1 MDRKRIRLVIISS
14 ALLFLIPIVA
24 FVVNTINNG
33 IYSAKLELVVA
44 PLDAEVLIND
54 EVGQPG
60 IVRLKPGSYTI
71 KVQKQGFDTQITKV
85 ELSEKDEKV
94 LYFALFPNDDN
105 TMDWYKNHT
114 EDALVLGAFSV
125 YLHGESEE
133 LVRQNE
139 IASKLSIDN
148 SMYKLGYSEYCE
160 GESEFC
166 IVIDAR
172 FGVRST
178 AIKRLTQID
187 NGIGKY
193 KIKYLNYSS
202 PFYYEQIAI
211 PSDLSY
217 ELRQNEL
224 RLDNEVIN
232 DIIRAAEYWKTKMVQ
247 PEMDKME
254 VLSIKPL
261 NDNLVGVTLK
271 MMQSEKGD
279 KIYDVY
285 RIVLGRNNNGWISLS
300 NPTLLMT
307 YQENLGLPHELID
320 AVNQL

>member
-1 MDRKRIRLVIISS
+1 MDRKKIRLVIISS
-14 ALLFLIPIVA
+14 AVLFLIPIVA

-33 IYSAKLELVVA
+33 IYSAKIELVVA
-44 PLDAEVLIND
+44 PSDAEILIND
-54 EVGQPG
+54 EVGRSG

-172 FGVRST
+172 FGVRSA

-202 PFYYEQIAI
+202 PFYYEQITV
-211 PSDLSY
+211 PSNLSY

-271 MMQSEKGD
+271 MMQNEKGD